1 MNAGNAAYDQANPAP
16 GQFLIKMDLLIRYMA
31 CLIRASVIGGGA
43 DKTVSKL

>member
-16 GQFLIKMDLLIRYMA
+16 GQFLIKMDLLFRNMTGF
-31 CLIRASVIGGGA
+31 IRASVIGGGA